1 MKKSFN
7 IKYSGALALLLVFL
21 TGCAARESDPADP
34 ATVSPSPAH
43 RQEQTVVYNLLEEK
57 WAVERTDVDALPWN
71 MSDCLEVAFPHR
83 WNAEWCFTYSAVDG
97 SCYHILQDMKME
109 QEGEGTRTLYWI
121 VTDAAGGESVT
132 EQWEL
137 QAAPGASG
145 EEAALLEVFKDPF
158 VGIEGI
164 DVSGGKRYLFFRQNE
179 EKGTRSEDREPIH
192 YYRVRTD
199 SEGHVEDVLDL
210 LPALR
215 EGNFLSQTD
224 IMPPQ
229 CYCDSAGRCYVSDAK
244 GRVGVIDQEG
254 SLLAVLEAQEGPL
267 SYIGKMPEG
276 SPLYTCGSFKDKS
289 LVILTYDG
297 QGQKE
302 LYRGEYE
309 NLRQCLIRPNGD
321 LIYMMGDKLLC
332 WNVVQGTRE
341 SLYAGKNLDYGFN
354 YADCDGILE
363 GADGKV
369 YAVMSQSD
377 GTFLFGF
384 TDQEMETAVIRLEQF
399 WADGYIQDCVS
410 AYNRTH
416 PGVTIELTEPEE
428 DVQQQLTRTVARL
441 SKGEGP
447 QLLLVQRSQLQALQ
461 NAGALAD
468 LSQVLPAGEQE
479 QFFPG
484 VLENGRI
491 GDGLYGITY
500 EAKLSTLVVS
510 DQVWQGESWSLG
522 DILQLVKEREQAG
535 NAVEQ
540 FATSS
545 NSSITLDELVLR
557 NIGNSG
563 LLDMQAGKCYFDTEE
578 FRQVLELCKRWKQE
592 AQPGQLTQ
600 TEMVREGKALA
611 HGLVGDLFNFS
622 RAYADLGEGFHAV
635 GYPTQKGKG
644 SLLHGSSL
652 CVAVSATADHREN
665 IDDFLRFL
673 VSYQAQRQ
681 YGRALV
687 RTDVLRDSV
696 EEQVEVYGYDGLV
709 PIFLRVDQGMTVM
722 DALLGKPDGTSYL
735 PEYLEAMNNTVPYE
749 EELDVVRDI
758 VREETDAYFA
768 GDKGLEET
776 VRVIQRRVQLYLDES
791 R

>member
-1 MKKSFN
+1 MKKLFN
-7 IKYSGALALLLVFL
+7 VKCCGALVLLLVFL
-21 TGCAARESDPADP
+21 TGCSASGESDPNSAS
-34 ATVSPSPAH
+34 VSPSPAH
-43 RQEQTVVYNLLEEK
+43 RQEQDMVYNLLEEK
-57 WAVERTDVDALPWN
+57 WAVERTDADALPWN
-71 MSDCLEVAFPHR
+71 MSDCLEVAFPHQ
-83 WNAEWCFTYSAVDG
+83 WNTDSFSNSAVDG
-97 SCYHILQDMKME
+97 SCYHILQDMTTG
-109 QEGEGTRTLYWI
+109 QEGEGTRTRTLYWI
-121 VTDAAGGESVT
+121 VTDAASGESVT

-158 VGIEGI
+158 VWIEGI
-164 DVSGGKRYLFFRQNE
+164 DLSGGKRYLFFQQNE
-179 EKGTRSEDREPIH
+179 KKGEDLEPIH

-224 IMPPQ
+224 IMLPQ
-229 CYCDSAGRCYVSDAK
+229 GYCDSAGRCYVSDAR
-244 GRVGVIDQEG
+244 GRVGVIDPEG
-254 SLLAVLEAQEGPL
+254 NMLAVLEAQEGPL

-276 SPLYTCGSFKDKS
+276 NPLYACGSFKDKR

-321 LIYMMGDKLLC
+321 LIYMMGDKLLR
-332 WNVVQGTRE
+332 WNVVKGTRE
-341 SLYAGKNLDYGFN
+341 SLYSGQNLDFGFN
-354 YADCDGILE
+354 YTDCEGILE

-369 YAVMSQSD
+369 YTVVSQAE
-377 GTFLFGF
+377 GTFLYGF

-399 WADGYIQDCVS
+399 WTDDYIKNCVS

-416 PGVTIELTEPEE
+416 PGVTIELKEPER
-428 DVQQQLTRTVARL
+428 DAQLQLTRTVASL
-441 SKGEGP
+441 SQGEGP
-447 QLLLVQRSQLQALQ
+447 QLLLVNRSQLQALQ
-461 NAGALAD
+461 KAGALAE
-468 LSQVLPAGEQE
+468 LSQVLPADEQK

-491 GDGLYGITY
+491 GDGMYGITY
-500 EAKLSTLVVS
+500 EAGLSTLVVS
-510 DQVWQGESWSLG
+510 DQVWQGKKWTLG
-522 DILQLVKEREQAG
+522 DVLQLVKEREQAG
-535 NAVEQ
+535 QAVEQ

-545 NSSITLDELVLR
+545 GGSRTLYELVLI
-557 NIGNSG
+557 NMGNSG
-563 LLDMQAGKCYFDTEE
+563 LLDMQAGKCCFDSEE
-578 FRQVLELCKRWKQE
+578 FRQVLELCKRWEQE
-592 AQPGQLTQ
+592 ARPGQQTQ

-611 HGLVGDLFNFS
+611 YRLEGNLFTFS
-622 RAYADLGEGFHAV
+622 REYAALGEGFHVV
-635 GYPTQKGKG
+635 GYPTQKETGN
-644 SLLHGSSL
+644 LPYTFFHG
-652 CVAVSATADHREN
+652 VAVSATADHREV

-673 VSYQAQRQ
+673 VSYQTQRM
-681 YGRALV
+681 YAGAPV
-687 RTDVLRDSV
+687 RTDVLKDSV
-696 EEQVEVYGYDGLV
+696 KEQVELYGRDYLEPV
-709 PIFLRVDQGMTVM
+709 FLRSDQGGTLMTS
-722 DALLGKPDGTSYL
+722 LQGKPDGTSYL

-776 VRVIQRRVQLYLDES
+776 VRVIQSRVQLYLDES